1 MTLSV
6 HSYNYS
12 SIPDRDYHNL
22 LALRYKVFAKR
33 LNWEL
38 KVSQNC
44 ESDEYDVERA
54 DYLYVKSDHDGVV
67 GCWRIL
73 PTTQDYMLKDTF
85 SDLLGDQIA
94 PQERRVFELSRF
106 AVDKD
111 FSKKNPG
118 VSDVTL
124 TMFQALYH
132 YAESHDIES
141 YVTVTSV
148 GIEKLISR
156 MGIPN
161 QRVGDQQVHLLGN
174 TRSVVLS
181 IPMNQQYQ
189 TAVGLLKRAS

>member
-22 LALRYKVFAKR
+22 LELRYKVFAKR

-54 DYLYVKSDHDGVV
+54 DYLYVKSDRDGVV

-85 SDLLGDQIA
+85 SELLGDQIA